1 VLFGFL
7 IHGMV
12 SSDLLLFS
20 SSMSIWQL
28 RYIVEVFVDINLV
41 AYINVCIFDMK
52 GLSLVTFDK
61 EVMFLPEFVCLS
73 VC

>member
-1 VLFGFL
+1 
-7 IHGMV
+7 M
-12 SSDLLLFS
+12 
-20 SSMSIWQL
+20 
-28 RYIVEVFVDINLV
+28 FVDINLV